1 NWESTWREY
10 GFRSYNTYLCDFKN
24 IMHMSPKEFINQ
36 PPTNQVNESI
46 EQHELYKYLQQILD
60 LIKSD

>member
-1 NWESTWREY
+1 
-10 GFRSYNTYLCDFKN
+10 

-36 PPTNQVNESI
+36 NPINQVNETI

-60 LIKSD
+60 LIKSE